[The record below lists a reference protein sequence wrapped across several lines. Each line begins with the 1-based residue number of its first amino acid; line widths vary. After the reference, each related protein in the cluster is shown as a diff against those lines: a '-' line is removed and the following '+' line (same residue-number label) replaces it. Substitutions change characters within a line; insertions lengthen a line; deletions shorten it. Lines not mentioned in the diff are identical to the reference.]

1 MPFVSI
7 KYVEEN
13 LADDRVGKMHRI
25 AERVSQAVA
34 DEMGVGVDSVWIGFE
49 AIPADAFHVGADS
62 VADIRARK
70 K

>member
-7 KYVEEN
+7 KYVAEN
-13 LADDRVGKMHRI
+13 LAEDRTGKMHRI
-25 AERVSQAVA
+25 AERVSQAIA
-34 DEMGVGVDSVWIGFE
+34 DEMGVATEAVWIGFE